1 MPSPDGWSTISPSIR
16 SNGPFSRGAGPKC
29 SPGEEWSAVKLALVS
44 PYDFAYPGGVT
55 EHVASL
61 AERFLARGHEVHVVA
76 PSSDDETEPV
86 SSFDAPVHRIGRVV
100 SIPANGS
107 VARIT
112 LSLRSYLQAK
122 TLLQQEEFDLIHLH
136 EPMMPALPLTVLR
149 HSNTTNIGTFHAF
162 RNTPLTYFYSKPILR
177 PFFRKLHGHI
187 TVSSAAREF
196 VGEYFPADYRV
207 IPNGIDFPRF
217 FKRYE
222 PLPQFAD
229 DRPTVLFVG
238 RLEKRKGL
246 KFLLRA
252 WPMVLER
259 QPDARLVVVGRGRPL
274 EGYRR
279 FARRQGW
286 SADDVVFAGYVPS
299 EDLPRYYQSCA
310 VFCAPNTGQESFGI
324 VLLEAMA
331 AGAPIVASHIP
342 GFEDVVAHGVQGL
355 LVEPQNPG
363 AIADALCRLLGSPE
377 LRANMRRAGQE
388 TARAYDWPRVAS
400 QVLGY
405 YNEVLERRE
414 AQPEPQRIRFAR
426 VRRMAGMLM
435 PSR

>member
-1 MPSPDGWSTISPSIR
+1 MR
-16 SNGPFSRGAGPKC
+16 
-29 SPGEEWSAVKLALVS
+29 LALVS

-55 EHVASL
+55 EHVANL
-61 AERFLARGHEVHVVA
+61 AEQFLAHGHEVHIVA
-76 PSSDDETEPV
+76 PSSDDEAEPSASV
-86 SSFDAPVHRIGRVV
+86 DAPIHRIGRVV

-122 TLLQQEEFDLIHLH
+122 RLLQEQQFDLIHLH

-149 HSNTTNIGTFHAF
+149 HSNATNVGTFHAF
-162 RNTPLTYFYSKPILR
+162 RNTPLTYFYGKPILR

-187 TVSSAAREF
+187 AVSNAARDF

-217 FKRYE
+217 NTRNRRLE
-222 PLPQFAD
+222 QLAD
-229 DRPTVLFVG
+229 GRPTVLFVG

-279 FARRQGW
+279 FADRQGW
-286 SADDVVFAGYVPS
+286 SPSDVVFAGYVPA
-299 EDLPRYYQSCA
+299 EDLPRYYQSCD

-331 AGAPIVASHIP
+331 AGAPIVASDIP
-342 GFEDVVAHGVQGL
+342 GYRDVVSDGEQGL
-355 LVEPQNPG
+355 LVEPKNAG
-363 AIADALCRLLGSPE
+363 ALADAVCRLLGNPE
-377 LRANMRRAGQE
+377 LRAGMRRAGQQK
-388 TARAYDWPRVAS
+388 AQGYDWPRVAS
-400 QVLGY
+400 QVLEY
-405 YNEVLERRE
+405 YLEVLERRE
-414 AQPEPQRIRFAR
+414 TEPEPQRVRFAR

-435 PSR
+435 RV

>member
-1 MPSPDGWSTISPSIR
+1 V
-16 SNGPFSRGAGPKC
+16 
-29 SPGEEWSAVKLALVS
+29 VKLALVS

-55 EHVASL
+55 EHVAHL
-61 AERFLARGHEVHVVA
+61 AEQFLARGHEVHIVA
-76 PSSDDETEPV
+76 PSSDDEAEPI
-86 SSFDAPVHRIGRVV
+86 SSVDAPVHRIGRVV

-122 TLLQQEEFDLIHLH
+122 RLLQEQQFDLIHLH

-149 HSNTTNIGTFHAF
+149 HSNTTNVGTFHAF
-162 RNTPLTYFYSKPILR
+162 RNTPLTYFYGKPILR

-187 TVSSAAREF
+187 TVSSAARDF

-217 FKRYE
+217 NRRYPSLE
-222 PLPQFAD
+222 RLANE
-229 DRPTVLFVG
+229 RPTVLFVG

-252 WPMVLER
+252 WPMVLDR
-259 QPDARLVVVGRGRPL
+259 QPNARLVVVGRGRPL

-279 FARRQGW
+279 FAARQGW
-286 SADDVVFAGYVPS
+286 SPSDVVFAGYVPT
-299 EDLPRYYQSCA
+299 EDLPRYYQACD

-331 AGAPIVASHIP
+331 AGAPIVASDIP
-342 GFEDVVAHGVQGL
+342 GYRDVVSDGEQGL
-355 LVEPQNPG
+355 LVERKNPG
-363 AIADALCRLLGSPE
+363 AIADAVLRLLCNPE
-377 LRANMRRAGQE
+377 LRASMRRAGQHK
-388 TARAYDWPRVAS
+388 AQAYDWPRVAT
-400 QVLGY
+400 QVLDY
-405 YNEVLERRE
+405 YFEVLARRE
-414 AQPEPQRIRFAR
+414 AEPEPQRVRFAR

-435 PSR
+435 RV

>member
-1 MPSPDGWSTISPSIR
+1 
-16 SNGPFSRGAGPKC
+16 
-29 SPGEEWSAVKLALVS
+29 VKLALVS

-61 AERFLARGHEVHVVA
+61 AEQFIASGHEVHIVA
-76 PSSDDETEPV
+76 PSSDDDTEPI
-86 SSFDAPVHRIGRVV
+86 SSVDAPIHRIGRVV
-100 SIPANGS
+100 SIPTNGS

-122 TLLQQEEFDLIHLH
+122 TLLQQEQFDLIHLH
-136 EPMMPALPLTVLR
+136 EPLMPALPLTVLR
-149 HSNTTNIGTFHAF
+149 HSSTTNIGTFHAF
-162 RNTPLTYFYSKPILR
+162 RNTPLTYFYGKPILR

-207 IPNGIDFPRF
+207 IPNGINFPRF
-217 FKRYE
+217 FGRLE

-259 QPDARLVVVGRGRPL
+259 QPNARLLVVGRGRPL

-279 FARRQGW
+279 FARRHGW
-286 SADDVVFAGYVPS
+286 SAEGIVFAGYVPG
-299 EDLPRYYQSCA
+299 EDLPRYYQSCD

-331 AGAPIVASHIP
+331 AGAPIVASDIP
-342 GFEDVVAHGVQGL
+342 GFQDVVSSGLQGL
-355 LVEPQNPG
+355 LVEPRNPG
-363 AIADALCRLLGSPE
+363 AIADALCRLLGNPE
-377 LRANMRRAGQE
+377 LRASMRRAGQA
-388 TARAYDWPRVAS
+388 TAQAYDWPRVAT
-400 QVLGY
+400 QVLDY
-405 YNEVLERRE
+405 YHEVLERRE
-414 AQPEPQRIRFAR
+414 AQPEPQRVRFAR

>member
-1 MPSPDGWSTISPSIR
+1 
-16 SNGPFSRGAGPKC
+16 
-29 SPGEEWSAVKLALVS
+29 VKLALVS

-55 EHVASL
+55 EHVANL
-61 AERFLARGHEVHVVA
+61 AEQFIARGHEVHIVA

-86 SSFDAPVHRIGRVV
+86 IPVAAPVHRIGRVV

-122 TLLQQEEFDLIHLH
+122 TLLQEEQFDLIHLH
-136 EPMMPALPLTVLR
+136 EPLMPALPLTVLR

-162 RNTPLTYFYSKPILR
+162 RNTPLTYFYGKPILR

-187 TVSSAAREF
+187 TVSSAAQEF
-196 VGEYFPADYRV
+196 VGEYFPADYRI

-217 FKRYE
+217 FRRYK
-222 PLPQFAD
+222 PLPELAD
-229 DRPTVLFVG
+229 GRPTVLFVG

-252 WPMVLER
+252 WPKVLER
-259 QPDARLVVVGRGRPL
+259 QPNARLVVVGRGRPL

-279 FARRQGW
+279 FAARQGW
-286 SADDVVFAGYVPS
+286 SPEDVVFAGYVPS
-299 EDLPRYYQSCA
+299 EDLPRYYQACD

-331 AGAPIVASHIP
+331 AGAPIVASDIP
-342 GFEDVVAHGVQGL
+342 GYRDVLSNGVHGL
-355 LVEPQNPG
+355 LVEPRNPG
-363 AIADALCRLLGSPE
+363 AIADALCRLLSHPE
-377 LRANMRRAGQE
+377 QRAAMRRAGQQ
-388 TARAYDWPRVAS
+388 TAQAYDWPRVAT
-400 QVLGY
+400 QVLDY
-405 YNEVLERRE
+405 YAEVLARRE
-414 AQPEPQRIRFAR
+414 AEPEPQRIRFAR

-435 PSR
+435 RV

>member
-1 MPSPDGWSTISPSIR
+1 MR
-16 SNGPFSRGAGPKC
+16 
-29 SPGEEWSAVKLALVS
+29 LALVS

-55 EHVASL
+55 EHVANL
-61 AERFLARGHEVHVVA
+61 AEQFLAHGHEVHIVA
-76 PSSDDETEPV
+76 PSSDDEAEPSASV
-86 SSFDAPVHRIGRVV
+86 DAPIHRIGRVV

-122 TLLQQEEFDLIHLH
+122 RLLQEQQFDLIHLH

-149 HSNTTNIGTFHAF
+149 HSNATNVGTFHAF
-162 RNTPLTYFYSKPILR
+162 RNTPLTYFYGKPILR

-187 TVSSAAREF
+187 AVSNAARDF

-217 FKRYE
+217 NRRYPRLDE
-222 PLPQFAD
+222 LSD

-246 KFLLRA
+246 RFLLRA
-252 WPMVLER
+252 WPMVLDR

-279 FARRQGW
+279 FADRQGW
-286 SADDVVFAGYVPS
+286 SPSDVVFAGYVPA
-299 EDLPRYYQSCA
+299 EDLPRYYQSCD

-331 AGAPIVASHIP
+331 AGAPIVASDIP
-342 GFEDVVAHGVQGL
+342 GYRDVVSDGEQGS
-355 LVEPQNPG
+355 LVEPKNAG
-363 AIADALCRLLGSPE
+363 ALADAVCRLLGNPE
-377 LRANMRRAGQE
+377 LRAGMRRAGQQK
-388 TARAYDWPRVAS
+388 AQGYDWPRVAS
-400 QVLGY
+400 QVLEY
-405 YNEVLERRE
+405 YLEVLERRE
-414 AQPEPQRIRFAR
+414 TEPEPQRVRFAR

-435 PSR
+435 RV

>member
-1 MPSPDGWSTISPSIR
+1 MKI
-16 SNGPFSRGAGPKC
+16 
-29 SPGEEWSAVKLALVS
+29 ALVS

-55 EHVASL
+55 EHVSHL
-61 AERFLARGHEVHVVA
+61 AEQFLAREHEVHIIA

-86 SSFDAPVHRIGRVV
+86 ASTDLPVHRIGRVV

-122 TLLQQEEFDLIHLH
+122 RLLQAEQFDLIHLH

-149 HSNTTNIGTFHAF
+149 HSGSTNVGTFHAF
-162 RNTPLTYFYSKPILR
+162 RNTPLAYFYGKPILQ

-187 TVSSAAREF
+187 AVSSAAQEF

-217 FKRYE
+217 NTRYAGLE
-222 PLPQFAD
+222 ELSD
-229 DRPTVLFVG
+229 GRPTVLFVG

-246 KFLLRA
+246 RYLLRA

-259 QPDARLVVVGRGRPL
+259 HPEARLVVVGRGRPL
-274 EGYRR
+274 EGYKR
-279 FARRQGW
+279 FAARQGW
-286 SADDVVFAGYVPS
+286 SPDDVLFAGYVS
-299 EDLPRYYQSCA
+299 GEDLPRYYQACD

-331 AGAPIVASHIP
+331 GGAPIVASDIP
-342 GFEDVVAHGVQGL
+342 GYRDVVTHGEEGL
-355 LVEPQNPG
+355 LVERQNPG
-363 AIADALCRLLGSPE
+363 ALADSLCRMLGNPE
-377 LRANMRRAGQE
+377 LRARMRRAGQIK
-388 TARAYDWPRVAS
+388 ARNFDWPRIAT
-400 QVLGY
+400 QVLEY
-405 YNEVLERRE
+405 YEEILERRE
-414 AQPEPQRIRFAR
+414 EEPEKQRVRFAR
-426 VRRMAGMLM
+426 VKRMAGMLM
-435 PSR
+435 RV